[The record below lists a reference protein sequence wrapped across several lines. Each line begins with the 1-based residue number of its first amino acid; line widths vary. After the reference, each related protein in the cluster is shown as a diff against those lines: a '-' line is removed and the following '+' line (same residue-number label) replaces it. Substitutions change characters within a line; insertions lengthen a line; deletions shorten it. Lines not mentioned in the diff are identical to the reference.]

1 MKRLVVAFI
10 CVMCACSIA
19 FAQDKP
25 KKKKETVTFYVEEME
40 CKNCVKKVE
49 KNIAFEKG
57 VADLRCDL
65 SNRTAKVTYN
75 TSKTSPEKIA
85 AAFKKIGMEAVV
97 ADGNEES
104 KDKK

>member
-1 MKRLVVAFI
+1 MKRLLLAFV
-10 CVMCACSIA
+10 CVMCACSIT

-57 VADLRCDL
+57 VADLKCDL
-65 SNRTAKVTYN
+65 SDRTAKVTYN
-75 TSKTSPEKIA
+75 TSKTTPEQLA

-97 ADGNEES
+97 TDAEA
-104 KDKK
+104 KDKN

>member
-1 MKRLVVAFI
+1 MKRLMVALV

-40 CKNCVKKVE
+40 CQNCVKKVE

-57 VADLRCDL
+57 VSDLRCDL
-65 SNRTAKVTYN
+65 SDRTAKVTYN
-75 TSKTSPEKIA
+75 TSKTNPEQLA

-97 ADGNEES
+97 TEGAD

>member
-1 MKRLVVAFI
+1 MKRLLMALI
-10 CVMCACSIA
+10 CIMCACSVA
-19 FAQDKP
+19 FAQDQP

-40 CKNCVKKVE
+40 CQNCVKKVE

-57 VADLRCDL
+57 VSDLRCNL

-75 TSKTSPEKIA
+75 TSKTSTENLI

-97 ADGNEES
+97 TDEDS
-104 KDKK
+104 KAKK

>member
-1 MKRLVVAFI
+1 MKRLVVALI
-10 CVMCACSIA
+10 CIMCTCSIA

-25 KKKKETVTFYVEEME
+25 KNKKETVTFYVEEME

-57 VADLRCDL
+57 VSDLNCNL
-65 SNRTAKVTYN
+65 SDRTAKVTYN
-75 TSKTSPEKIA
+75 TSKTTPEQLA

-97 ADGNEES
+97 ADN
-104 KDKK
+104 DTKKE